1 MNNVVMG
8 SLRFSFGFI
17 YPILGAEDA
26 GNLEIIMGE
35 DKKKKKNPNKGP
47 GQEQPS
53 KIRKI

>member
-35 DKKKKKNPNKGP
+35 DKKKKKKS
-47 GQEQPS
+47 Q
-53 KIRKI
+53 